1 VCRQLFTA
9 SWKLNYSYQCQ
20 LVDYSD
26 NPDEMRVRDFVS
38 SEVKMISNSEQIQ
51 NKTLSII
58 RDCHLYLR
66 SFLYQT
72 IYTMSRKSNQ
82 TKLGASVPE
91 YVCEKNH
98 QIFLENI
105 FLQPSYSSSNVVD
118 IRRWLTLLWCT
129 PVCHFYH
136 TLFWGYF
143 FPDTLRESARSSA
156 Y

>member
-118 IRRWLTLLWCT
+118 IRR
-129 PVCHFYH
+129 
-136 TLFWGYF
+136 
-143 FPDTLRESARSSA
+143 
-156 Y
+156 